1 MELSD
6 KSVAEFAGELAQIPF
21 FSDLSPGTLLRRVPF
36 FADVDAELLEKIAS
50 QCILRILRPQS
61 IVCSQGE
68 YGDTFFLIL
77 KGRVEVSVRTQE
89 TLHLRLAELGEG
101 EFFGEYAPLTE
112 TARTATVTAIDRTIL
127 LEVEKEAFLKLRDES
142 PSVKS
147 RIDEVYMDRVLA
159 TQLRQVGV
167 FSELSEEAVR
177 ALKREVELEE
187 YNRGETII
195 RRGEVGDSLYI
206 IRSGF
211 VKVSVGEGEEEKIL
225 AYLKAGSY
233 FGEMSLLRG
242 EKRTANVAAVTK
254 VEVVKI
260 NSAHFAGLLER
271 YPEIK
276 ARLESMMEKRD
287 EEARE
292 IEDDTELAR
301 KMKFAVDTGLVQAGQ
316 VLIIDLDVCVRCN
329 SCVEACAATH
339 EGFPRLER
347 TGHRLGRLL
356 LPINCMHCANPE
368 CMLCPHGGIY
378 RDKNGEIHHTVNCIH
393 CGGCARR
400 CPYGNILVI
409 QLSEARKKSILKR
422 KKSEVDGKTGARHKQ
437 RVVKCDLCY
446 DKPFVACVYN
456 CPVGACRL
464 IMPEEFLSLSTE

>member
-36 FADVDAELLEKIAS
+36 FSDVDIELLEKVAS
-50 QCILRILRPQS
+50 RCVLRILPPGS
-61 IVCSQGE
+61 VVCRQGE

-77 KGRVEVSVRTQE
+77 GGEVEVSVQTQE
-89 TLHLRLAELGEG
+89 VPRLVLARLGEG

-112 TARTATVTAIDRTIL
+112 TARTATVTAIDRTVL
-127 LEVEKEAFLKLRDES
+127 LEVEKEAFLRLRNES

-147 RIDEVYMDRVLA
+147 HIDEVYMDRVLA
-159 TQLRQVGV
+159 TQLKQVAV
-167 FSELSEEAVR
+167 FSELPEEAIR
-177 ALKREVELEE
+177 DLKREVELEE

-211 VKVSVGEGEEEKIL
+211 VKVGVGEGENERIL

-242 EKRTANVAAVTK
+242 ERRTADVVAVTK

-260 NSAHFAGLLER
+260 NAAHLAGLLEKH
-271 YPEIK
+271 PEIK
-276 ARLESMMEKRD
+276 VRLEEAMKKR
-287 EEARE
+287 EEGARE
-292 IEDDTELAR
+292 IEDDAEMAR
-301 KMKFAVDTGLVQAGQ
+301 KMKFAADTGLMQARR

-378 RDKNGEIHHTVNCIH
+378 RDKSGEIHHTVQCIH

-400 CPYGNILVI
+400 CPYGNILI
-409 QLSEARKKSILKR
+409 IELPDAKKGALFKGR
-422 KKSEVDGKTGARHKQ
+422 GKKAEKQTGARRKQ
-437 RVVKCDLCY
+437 MVVKCDLCS
-446 DKPFVACVYN
+446 DKSFVACVYN

-464 IMPEEFLSLSTE
+464 VTPEEFLSLSTK